1 MNKNNKYNV
10 YCYICDKLMNYNYS
24 FKHRRTKKHLKELY
38 DNDENIISN
47 KIYDE
52 YKNYNK
58 GQKKLL
64 REITKDKEEE
74 FKQKYKLQQQQQYNN
89 YFI

>member
-10 YCYICDKLMNYNYS
+10 YCYICNKLMNYNYS
-24 FKHRRTKKHLKELY
+24 YKHRRSKKHLKILDD
-38 DNDENIISN
+38 DNKIISD
-47 KIYDE
+47 KIYND
-52 YKNYNK
+52 YKNYNN

-74 FKQKYKLQQQQQYNN
+74 FKQKYKQQQQEQYNY
-89 YFI
+89 YFT